1 MTTRYFL
8 KTPHLTILR
17 LACLMNI
24 KVLTIVLLLVE
35 IVQSYLQ
42 FDRFFIVKLA
52 ISEKAFI
59 TFAKKLTNE

>member
-1 MTTRYFL
+1 MTARYFL
-8 KTPHLTILR
+8 KTCHLTILR
-17 LACLMNI
+17 FTCLMNM

-52 ISEKAFI
+52 KSEKAFI
-59 TFAKKLTNE
+59 TFAKKPIK